1 MNHSAKRVLV
11 TGASRG
17 LGRAIAQQLAADGYH
32 VTVHYRGNKAGAE
45 ATLAQI
51 QAAGGTG
58 DILSFDISDRQAVR
72 EALTTHI
79 EQQTPFWGV
88 VLNAGINADGPLP
101 GLTDDDWDRV
111 IHTNLDGFYNVLKP
125 LVMPMIGMRNGGRIV
140 TLSSLA
146 ALTGNRG
153 QTNYAASKGGLIAA
167 TKSLAQELAKRK
179 ITVNSVA
186 PGFIASDMTAEM
198 PVEELVKRIPL
209 RRLGKP
215 EEVAGTVRFLFSEA
229 AAYITAQ
236 VISVNGGML

>member
-1 MNHSAKRVLV
+1 MSVSGKRVLV

-17 LGRAIAQQLAADGYH
+17 LGRAIAVQLAEQGFR
-32 VTVHYRGNKAGAE
+32 VTVHYRGNQTMAE
-45 ATLAQI
+45 ETLA
-51 QAAGGTG
+51 
-58 DILSFDISDRQAVR
+58 AVR
-72 EALTTHI
+72 EAGGDGDTLAFDIGDRETVRETLA
-79 EQQTPFWGV
+79 EQLDQHGAYWGV
-88 VLNAGINADGPLP
+88 VLNAGINSDGPLP

-125 LVMPMIGMRNGGRIV
+125 LVMPMIGLRDGGRIV
-140 TLSSLA
+140 TMSSLA

-186 PGFIASDMTAEM
+186 PGFIQSDMTDNL

-209 RRLGKP
+209 RRLGTP
-215 EEVAGTVRFLFSEA
+215 EDVAGVVGFLFSEA
-229 AAYITAQ
+229 ASYVTAQ